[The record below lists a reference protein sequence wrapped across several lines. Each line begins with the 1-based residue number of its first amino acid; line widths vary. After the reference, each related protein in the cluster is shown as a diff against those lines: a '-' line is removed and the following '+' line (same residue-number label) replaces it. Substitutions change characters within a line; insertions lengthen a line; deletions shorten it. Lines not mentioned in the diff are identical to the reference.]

1 MSELRTNRIVPR
13 DGLPSGSY
21 GGVIQVKQA
30 SVTENTNYNSTSD
43 TTMLTLSFTPQRAD
57 SILWIHVEYPSC
69 RSYVSGNTRNRL
81 NHAIKRDGTSI
92 YTVSETPQWKG
103 ANWDSSN
110 VEITI
115 PVSFSTFDSP
125 NTTSAVTY
133 TTTWASPNG
142 QVWNTA
148 ASTRRIVI
156 FEMAT

>member
-13 DGLPSGSY
+13 DGIPSGSY
-21 GGVIQVKQA
+21 GGIIQVKQA
-30 SVTENTNYNSTSD
+30 SVTENTSYSDTSD

-57 SILWIHVEYPSC
+57 SILWIHVEYPSI
-69 RSYVSGNTRNRL
+69 RSYVTGNNRNRL
-81 NHAIKRDGTSI
+81 NHNIKRDGSSI
-92 YTVSETPQWKG
+92 YTVNETPQWKG
-103 ANWDSSN
+103 ANFDSAN
-110 VEITI
+110 VEITV

-133 TTTWASPNG
+133 TTTWASPQG
-142 QVWNTA
+142 TVWNTA